1 MRRVGHRRVTRTFVL
16 KSDAL
21 AWSRQV
27 EQQIDKGDMV
37 GDLSLLK
44 VLALG
49 ELLERYERR
58 ILRRKRG
65 NSERYKIR
73 LLISQPLLLHQ
84 VSLYSPDFFECRI
97 TLARKQFG
105 SGPAWSHI

>member
-1 MRRVGHRRVTRTFVL
+1 MTRTFVL

-21 AWSRQV
+21 AWSIKV
-27 EQQIDKGDMV
+27 EQQIDKANMV
-37 GDLSLLK
+37 GNLGLLK
-44 VLALG
+44 ALALG

-58 ILRRKRG
+58 ILRRKRS